1 MILSIKNAGAWPY
14 VSLVL
19 FILCAYSVYS
29 VIDMSV
35 TLQYGR
41 DGYVGLEQNLK
52 IVEKMLNLKMQGMSK
67 DETISFVKQN
77 IEKNGFLK
85 FGDEKTNLLEIGVYN
100 LNIRFEGNKFKYICT
115 SSQEIDI
122 DYERKKHTNNTLTTK
137 QVMDIIMK

>member
-19 FILCAYSVYS
+19 FILCVYSVYL
-29 VIDMSV
+29 VMDMSV

-52 IVEKMLNLKMQGMSK
+52 LVEKMLNQKMQGMSK

-77 IEKNGFLK
+77 IEKNSFLK

-100 LNIRFEGNKFKYICT
+100 LNIRFEDNKFKYICT
-115 SSQEIDI
+115 SHQEIDI
-122 DYERKKHTNNTLTTK
+122 DYERKKHSNNTLTTK